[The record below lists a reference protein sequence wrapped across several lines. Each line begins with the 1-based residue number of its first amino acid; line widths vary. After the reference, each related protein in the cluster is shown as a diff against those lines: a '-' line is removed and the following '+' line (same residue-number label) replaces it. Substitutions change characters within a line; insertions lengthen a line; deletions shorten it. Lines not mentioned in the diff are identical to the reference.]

1 MLLKPFPRLPGTDTT
16 RKRSNNKPRL
26 GAGAGIVCR
35 RLGLGVS
42 GCGVVVTV
50 YFVAAT
56 LIHSLFR
63 E

>member
-1 MLLKPFPRLPGTDTT
+1 MLMKPLARLPGTDTT

-42 GCGVVVTV
+42 GRGVGVSV
-50 YFVAAT
+50 FLLAAVF
-56 LIHSLFR
+56 IHSLFR